1 MRRLAR
7 WALGGLLALGG
18 GAALAGQP
26 PSIELATY
34 NLRLNLAED
43 GADAWPQR
51 EAAVKA
57 LIRYHELDIVSTQ
70 EGLIEQ
76 IEALEA
82 MPGWAR
88 VGVGRDDGKKGG
100 EHSAIFFRT
109 ERFALQRHGDFWL
122 SATPDKP
129 SISWDSRCCHRLA
142 TWAQLQD
149 KATGKA
155 FVVISVHFDHEGV
168 VSRRES
174 AKLLLRQMAEL
185 GQGLPVLCTGDF
197 NAVPE
202 SEPIQTMLSGPAASR
217 LRDARAISETPPY
230 GPVGTFNGFKI
241 DAAAPDRIDHVF
253 VTPGVRILKYG
264 VLTDSARGHFP
275 SDHFPLVTRV
285 LLP

>member
-1 MRRLAR
+1 MNLAGCLR
-7 WALGGLLALGG
+7 SALCCLLASGC
-18 GAALAGQP
+18 ALACAGQGP
-26 PSIELATY
+26 DIQVATY
-34 NLRLNLAED
+34 NLRLNLQED
-43 GADAWPQR
+43 GADAWPHRQ
-51 EAAVKA
+51 EAVKA

-70 EGLIEQ
+70 EGLIDQ

-88 VGVGRDDGKKGG
+88 VGAGRDDGKRGG
-100 EHSAIFFRT
+100 EHSAIFYRQG
-109 ERFALQRHGDFWL
+109 RFSLQRHGDFWL
-122 SATPDKP
+122 SATPDVP
-129 SISWDSRCCHRLA
+129 SISWDSRCCNRLA
-142 TWAQLQD
+142 SWAQLQD
-149 KATGKA
+149 KETGKA

-174 AKLLLRQMAEL
+174 AKLLLRKVAEL
-185 GQGLPVLCTGDF
+185 AGPLPVLCTGDF

-202 SEPIQTMLSGPAASR
+202 SEPIRTMLAG
-217 LRDARAISETPPY
+217 LRDARAISESAPY

-241 DAAAPDRIDHVF
+241 DAAAADRIDYIF
-253 VTPGVRILKYG
+253 VTPGVRIQKYG